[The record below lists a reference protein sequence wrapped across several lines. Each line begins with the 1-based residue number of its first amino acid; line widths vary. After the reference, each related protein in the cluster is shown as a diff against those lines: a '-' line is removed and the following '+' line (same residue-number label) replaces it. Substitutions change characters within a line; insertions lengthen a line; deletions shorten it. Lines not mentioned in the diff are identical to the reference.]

1 MQVTLAG
8 TAALWPR
15 SHFERPTQRAGNSES
30 GQLRNLWIQKDRFF
44 DPGLVTDPM
53 AFKDV

>member
-15 SHFERPTQRAGNSES
+15 SYFERPTQRAGNSES